1 MSNNKWDA
9 PNQHMK
15 ITDDVTMSAADV
27 PVVLHA
33 SMAES
38 YVEQLVEFRVE
49 DIGNSAWMAQHQRI
63 EKLNLQAH
71 QSAMTN
77 SDEFV
82 LESILTFDKI
92 PVLLNDLLSI
102 EAWKDLVYPK
112 LLPHIAATNSMRLYF
127 ILYHEATLLN
137 LFEVMLYHKHIC
149 SAIGESMLEL
159 VDYVARKMTKL
170 NGGYT
175 FRERERTVPVSA
187 GDSEGLKEFVSKLD
201 VDDKNPEDEL
211 AQYHSDIEFRV
222 CVSACA
228 CARLI
233 CEHADSIP
241 LSAVSRITDT
251 HDLMILVVP
260 LIENPPWTRRLSN
273 GTWQKMVDFSWS
285 EVKPI
290 DLLSITKLEGQPWLM
305 LYHLLAK
312 EVFRERYHLNSFRKG
327 QLLRVRKYL
336 NEVLLDQLPILADIQ
351 RYMDE
356 LAIIDVPDTSST
368 DSVFMFQQVSVMRE
382 TLVKNKNWDDV
393 VEYQLSNVFTM
404 TDRTD
409 TDLHQLA
416 DMYADES
423 VSGVLGASC
432 GDAPVAEA

>member
-1 MSNNKWDA
+1 MSAMNKWDA

-27 PVVLHA
+27 PVVLQA

-49 DIGNSAWMAQHQRI
+49 DIGGSAWMAQHQRI

-102 EAWKDLVYPK
+102 EIWKDLVYPK
-112 LLPHIAATNSMRLYF
+112 LLPHLAGKNSMRLYF
-127 ILYHEATLLN
+127 VLYHEATLLN

-170 NGGYT
+170 NGGYK
-175 FRERERTVPVSA
+175 FRERERVVPASA
-187 GDSEGLKEFVSKLD
+187 EDTEALKEFVSKLD
-201 VDDKNPEDEL
+201 KDEKDPEDEL

-233 CEHADSIP
+233 CEHADDIP

-251 HDLMILVVP
+251 HDLLILVVP

-273 GTWQKMVDFSWS
+273 GTWQKMVDFSW
-285 EVKPI
+285 VDTKPI
-290 DLLSITKLEGQPWLM
+290 DLLTITKLEGQPWLM

-312 EVFRERYHLNSFRKG
+312 EIFRERYHLNSFRKG

-356 LAIIDVPDTSST
+356 LAIIDVPDTSSA
-368 DSVFMFQQVSVMRE
+368 DSVFMFQQVSVVRE

-393 VEYQLSNVFTM
+393 VKYQLSNIFTM

-423 VSGVLGASC
+423 VSGVLAASC
-432 GDAPVAEA
+432 GDEA